1 MRARSGLIASLLA
14 LSAAMPISGAL
25 LAVSIPSPAAARG
38 PDYVV
43 NGTTT
48 TNGEWPFLVGILDRP
63 TANPYQAQFCG
74 GSIVAAQVVLT
85 AAHCVDD
92 RTAASLDVLVGATFL
107 VGGEGTRVA
116 VDGIEVHPD
125 WDPDTSDNDLALL
138 HVVASLGPAPIA
150 VVPPGLEGLWAPTTT
165 LQSAGWGCTDVNAN
179 GSCVAGGYPTEL
191 HEGSISARSDLE
203 CTLALGAAYHA
214 TTMRCAGDSSPTG
227 EATDTCQ
234 GDSGGPLVA
243 RPDGLA
249 PVLVGIVSWGYE
261 CGELPGAYTRLE
273 HYRSWLH
280 TNGVPMPSVAFVGQ
294 PTLQIEGSYARP
306 FACDVNGDAL
316 DDLIL
321 YAPGPAGDLLRLGT
335 PDGAFRR
342 GPSISILGSYTPIA
356 GDFDG
361 DGACDVFWYGPG
373 AALDAL
379 WRGSAFGF
387 VRVPGP
393 AVSGSYRPAAGDFDG
408 DGRVDIFWYGA
419 TTGRSILWYGTATG
433 FERRVDVDPAV
444 GAVPIVGDFSGN
456 GRDDIYW
463 DRAEPT
469 LDFVWSGTAAGFSSI
484 TSPRQ
489 VPGTGPLVAGD
500 FDGDGFDD
508 VVRSFSGTTF
518 DELWHG
524 GLGGRFAHRYK
535 VSQPGDHRP
544 LAGRFRAGG
553 GDDLFWYLAGTT
565 AEQLWS
571 GLTD

>member
-1 MRARSGLIASLLA
+1 MRARSGPTRSLLA
-14 LSAAMPISGAL
+14 LCAATVLAGAAIGSATTA
-25 LAVSIPSPAAARG
+25 PAAARG
-38 PDYVV
+38 PSYVV

-48 TNGEWPFLVGILDRP
+48 TNAEWPFLVGILDRP
-63 TANPYQAQFCG
+63 TGDPYAAQFCG

-107 VGGEGTRVA
+107 VGGEGTRVN
-116 VDGIEVHPD
+116 VDGVEVHPA
-125 WDPDTSDNDLALL
+125 WDPATSDNDLALL
-138 HVVASLGPAPIA
+138 HVVAPLGAAPIA
-150 VVPPGLEGLWAPTTT
+150 AVPPGLEGLWAAGTT
-165 LQSAGWGCTDVNAN
+165 LESAGWGCTDVTSN
-179 GSCVAGGYPTEL
+179 GSCVAYPTEL
-191 HEGSISARSDLE
+191 HEGSLR
-203 CTLALGAAYHA
+203 ALGDVECGLTLGAEYHA
-214 TTMRCAGDSSPTG
+214 TTMRCAGDVSPSG
-227 EATDTCQ
+227 DATDTCQ
-234 GDSGGPLVA
+234 GDSGGPLIA

-249 PVLVGIVSWGYE
+249 PLLVGIVSWGYE

-273 HYRSWLH
+273 HYRTWLH
-280 TNGVPMPSVAFVGQ
+280 GNGVPMPSVAFVGT
-294 PTLQIEGSYARP
+294 PTLQIEGNYSRS

-335 PDGAFRR
+335 ADGVFRR
-342 GPSISILGSYTPIA
+342 GPSIAIRGSYTPIP

-373 AALDAL
+373 SALDAL

-387 VRVPGP
+387 VRVAGP
-393 AVSGSYRPAAGDFDG
+393 AVNGSYRPAAGDFDG
-408 DGRVDIFWYGA
+408 DGRTDIFWYGA
-419 TTGRSILWYGTATG
+419 TTGRSLLWYGTATG
-433 FERRVDVDPAV
+433 FTRRVDVDPAV
-444 GAVPIVGDFSGN
+444 GAVPVVGDFSGN

-484 TSPRQ
+484 ASPRQ
-489 VPGTGPLVAGD
+489 VPGAGPLIAGD

-508 VVRSFSGTTF
+508 VVRSFAGATF

-524 GLGGRFAHRYK
+524 GLGGRFAHRFK
-535 VSQPGDHRP
+535 VWQPGAHRAF
-544 LAGRFRAGG
+544 AGRFRAGG
-553 GDDLFWYLAGTT
+553 GDDLFWYLSGTT